1 MTLKEQ
7 LLQEIE
13 QAPDALVPQL
23 LDFFLFLKE
32 RHSETEITKEEEANI
47 LGSLQDYQAG
57 HYLTLEE
64 KDSSYFAKND

>member
-32 RHSETEITKEEEANI
+32 RYSETEITEEEANI